1 MEATSAPTP
10 IPPQSLATPAV
21 VLRDAPASSQ
31 GGPIG
36 PILAVEV
43 VQWFSQLP
51 KPCLVKLTY
60 ASDNQNLGRTLDWIL
75 SYGDPTKVN
84 GGAICDMHPDVL
96 SPPNIDE
103 PSSPRK
109 TTDPGIVV
117 HWNENFT
124 QPKES
129 HISLMPMGFNVKVSH
144 RLPPNSPPN
153 LIWLDI
159 GPGSPWK

>member
-21 VLRDAPASSQ
+21 VLRDVPASSQ

-36 PILAVEV
+36 PILAVEM

-84 GGAICDMHPDVL
+84 GGAICDMQPDVL

-124 QPKES
+124 PGQGIA
-129 HISLMPMGFNVKVSH
+129 HFFDADGFNVKVSH